1 MDYFPYQTITKGG
14 DALTRILLNISQ
26 KGHLRTSIDF
36 QSWCDY
42 WCHEVLQ
49 EYLLFL
55 GDIFGLNGV
64 YAKLHIIAEKMTVL
78 FSDRANIPESNQ
90 D

>member
-1 MDYFPYQTITKGG
+1 MKTLMDYFPYQAITKGE
-14 DALTRILLNISQ
+14 DILTRFLLNISQ

-49 EYLLFL
+49 EYLVFL
-55 GDIFGLNGV
+55 DDIFGPNGV
-64 YAKLHIIAEKMTVL
+64 YAELHIIAEKITAV
-78 FSDRANIPESNQ
+78 F
-90 D
+90 